1 MFMLAAHRRKRRC
14 SDGACS
20 ECYISEIW
28 SEECEKGR
36 ESGEQRAE
44 TEEWKPLPP
53 SLPPL
58 ASATCVSCCCRSSA
72 LFQRKF
78 LQKWTQKKLKIYGCF
93 DTRTVEKDQSSFSHV
108 WKNSSDH

>member
-1 MFMLAAHRRKRRC
+1 MREEEGEGGMKRGREIQKKLERGRRGVGCVRAHRRKRRC

-28 SEECEKGR
+28 SEECEKSR

-53 SLPPL
+53 SLPP
-58 ASATCVSCCCRSSA
+58 SP
-72 LFQRKF
+72 
-78 LQKWTQKKLKIYGCF
+78 G
-93 DTRTVEKDQSSFSHV
+93 FSHLCELLLEKRYFV
-108 WKNSSDH
+108 ELTPV